1 MAVGVSRAFQP
12 GTKAIWL
19 FLLPGLI
26 VYGGVVLTPL
36 LGGLWYSLHEF
47 YNFQFHWA
55 GLTNYANLIRDG
67 DFWFTLRNNFIIIV
81 LSVIF
86 QITTAF
92 VIAVL
97 MNSRMVVA
105 PKLLRTAIFFPVILS
120 PVVTSF
126 VWILVFDINS
136 GLLNTL
142 LDSIGLGNLRQKWL
156 DDPDVVI
163 YSVTVALV
171 WQYIGL
177 FLVIFLS
184 GLSAINQET
193 IEAAEVDGA
202 STFQKTLYVIF
213 PQLASTWSVAMVL
226 AISGGLKIFEHIYIM
241 TGGGP
246 GLSSTVVA
254 QYAYSQSFL
263 RTQFGYGNAIAIAIV
278 ILSLVFVSLTIFVF
292 NRFVVKDR
300 I

>member
-1 MAVGVSRAFQP
+1 MQSPRAFQP
-12 GTKAIWL
+12 ANLAIWF

-36 LGGLWYSLHEF
+36 ISGFYYSLYETRGF
-47 YNFQFHWA
+47 RFVWA
-55 GLTNYANLIRDG
+55 GLSNYERLLNDG
-67 DFWFTLRNNFIIIV
+67 DFWFTLRNNFVIIL

-86 QITTAF
+86 QVTTAF
-92 VIAVL
+92 IIAVL
-97 MNSRMVVA
+97 MNSRLVVA
-105 PKLLRTAIFFPVILS
+105 PKFLRTAIFFPVILS

-126 VWILVFDINS
+126 VWILVFNIDS
-136 GLLNTL
+136 GLLNNIL
-142 LDSIGLGNLRQKWL
+142 SAVGLDGLRQKWL
-156 DDPDVVI
+156 DDPEIVL
-163 YSVTVALV
+163 YSVTAALV

-177 FLVIFLS
+177 FLVIFLA
-184 GLSAINQET
+184 GLSAINQEV

-202 STFQKTLYVIF
+202 TTFQKTIYVIF
-213 PQLASTWSVAMVL
+213 PQLASTWSVAIIL
-226 AISGGLKIFEHIYIM
+226 AVSGGLKIFEHVFIM

-263 RTQFGYGNAIAIAIV
+263 RANFSYGNTIAIAIV
-278 ILSLVFVSLTIFVF
+278 LLSLISVTLIIWAF
-292 NRFVVKDR
+292 NRFVSKDH